1 VPATEPASSA
11 TTPLADRPPASLSS
25 NSLPSASLS
34 DPPIALFLMV
44 NTFETGGS
52 ERQFTVL
59 AQNLA
64 PPQFQT
70 HLGCISRRGPLA
82 HNFPDAP
89 EFPLGGSLYGWQSL
103 RTRFNLA
110 RHLRQHRVQV
120 AHAFDFYTNLTLI
133 PAARLARV
141 PVVIGSHRQL
151 GDLLTP
157 AQFRA
162 QAAAFRWS
170 DAVVCNSQA
179 AADRLI
185 ATGLSPKKIA
195 VIGNAL
201 PAEAFIAAPA
211 ALPKRPGALRVGIVA
226 RMNHR
231 YKNQSGFLRIAARIH
246 QRMPNVEFVLV
257 GDGPLRQELE
267 QEAASLGLGASA
279 IFLGDRQDMPAVL
292 ASLDVA
298 VNTSDS
304 ESLSNVILEAMA
316 AGLPV
321 VAYEVGGNSELLSPQ
336 RGTLIP
342 AGNEAVFADAVE
354 KLLADSALRQQ
365 LGRDALRFAQENF
378 SLDRVRQRYAELYVT
393 LLQKKRRVPHPSA
406 YFAEGWEPTPT
417 SPPKGSAAKRLR
429 VSIVA
434 PSLRYVGGQS
444 AQAELLL
451 RNWRNDPDIDI
462 SFVAVDPPL
471 PRVLAWAERIP
482 GLRTILREPI
492 YFARLRQGLKDV
504 DVAHIFSAAYWS
516 FLLAPAPAWFLAR
529 WFFAKMKTKPRG
541 AKTLINYHSGE
552 ARDHLQRFRS
562 AKFVLSRVD
571 KIVVP
576 SGYLV
581 DVFREFGLPA
591 SAVPNIVDLSQFRYR
606 ERAPLRPHLVCTRGF
621 SRYYSVDV
629 VVRAFA
635 EVRKEYPE
643 AKLDLVGNGPLER
656 DVRKLVADLN
666 LTGVNFTGVASR
678 QEIGQYY
685 DQADIF
691 INASWL
697 DNMPLSVI
705 EAFASGT
712 PVVTTSPECMPYLVE
727 HERTGLLSPVGDEK
741 ALAANVIRLLRDPAL
756 AASLAQNA
764 HHESQKYTWEA
775 VREQWLNTYRGLM

>member
-1 VPATEPASSA
+1 VPATKPANAA
-11 TTPLADRPPASLSS
+11 TTPLADHPR
-25 NSLPSASLS
+25 ASLS
-34 DPPIALFLMV
+34 DPPISLFLMV

-64 PPQFQT
+64 PPQFHT

-103 RTRFNLA
+103 RTRLNLA

-162 QAAAFRWS
+162 QAAAFRWC
-170 DAVVCNSQA
+170 DMVVCNSQA
-179 AADRLI
+179 AAGRLL
-185 ATGLSPKKIA
+185 ATGLPPNKIA
-195 VIGNAL
+195 VVGNAL
-201 PAEAFIAAPA
+201 PAEAFTPAPA
-211 ALPKRPGALRVGIVA
+211 ALPKRPGALRVGMVA

-231 YKNQSGFLRIAARIH
+231 YKNHCGFLRIAAQVHR
-246 QRMPNVEFVLV
+246 RMPNIEFLLV

-267 QEAASLGLGASA
+267 NEASSLGLGSSA
-279 IFLGDRQDMPAVL
+279 IFLGDRQDISAVL

-342 AGNEAVFADAVE
+342 AGNEAAFADAVQ

-365 LGRDALRFAQENF
+365 LGENARQFAQDNF
-378 SLDRVRQRYAELYVT
+378 SLDHVRQRYAELYGT
-393 LLQKKRRVPHPSA
+393 LLEKKRPNRVPHPSA
-406 YFAEGWEPTPT
+406 HFAEGWEPPPK
-417 SPPKGSAAKRLR
+417 SPPKGSSAKRLR

-434 PSLRYVGGQS
+434 PSLRYIGGQS
-444 AQAELLL
+444 AQADLLL
-451 RNWRNDPDIDI
+451 RHWQNDPDIDI
-462 SFVAVDPPL
+462 SFLAVDPPL

-492 YFARLRQGLKDV
+492 YLARLRRGLKDV

-516 FLLAPAPAWFLAR
+516 FLLAPAPASYFAR
-529 WFFAKMKTKPRG
+529 MKPRS

-581 DVFREFGLPA
+581 DVFSKFGLPA

-606 ERAPLRPHLVCTRGF
+606 ERNPLRPHLVCTRGF
-621 SRYYSVDV
+621 SRYYSIDV

-635 EVRKEYPE
+635 EIKNEYPE
-643 AKLDLVGNGPLER
+643 ARLDLVGNGPLER
-656 DVRKLVADLN
+656 DVRKLVSDLN
-666 LTGVNFTGVASR
+666 LAGVNFTGVASR
-678 QEIGQYY
+678 QEIGKYY

-727 HERTGLLSPVGDEK
+727 HERTGLLSPVGDQR
-741 ALAANVIRLLRDPAL
+741 ALAANVVRLLRDPAL

-764 HHESQKYTWEA
+764 HRESQKYTWQA
-775 VREQWLNTYRGLM
+775 VREQWLNTYRALM